1 MTQTAPG
8 PGGQAESRPA
18 PRRPPLA
25 PLTVEESGTAARV
38 ALAAVG
44 EGAMLTYC
52 ELAEPAKEQVLSW
65 QAQDGRGQPVP
76 RQARCVI
83 YKPVV
88 PDGAAH
94 TTVVTVSL
102 DDRAV
107 TATVPVP

>member
-18 PRRPPLA
+18 PRRHPLA

-38 ALAAVG
+38 GLAAVG
-44 EGAMLTYC
+44 AGAMLTYC
-52 ELAEPAKEQVLSW
+52 GLAEPAKEQVLSW
-65 QAQDGRGQPVP
+65 QAQDGRDGTGQLVP

-88 PDGAAH
+88 PDRAGHNTRVTGAP
-94 TTVVTVSL
+94 
-102 DDRAV
+102 DERDG
-107 TATVPVP
+107 